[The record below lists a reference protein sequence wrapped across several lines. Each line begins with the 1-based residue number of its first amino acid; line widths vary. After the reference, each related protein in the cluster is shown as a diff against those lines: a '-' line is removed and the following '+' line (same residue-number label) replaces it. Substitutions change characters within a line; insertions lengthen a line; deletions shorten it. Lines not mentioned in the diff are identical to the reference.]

1 MAAETKKIFKD
12 ALTGK
17 DLKWADEDQLERA
30 VQVAKEAAQQVSK
43 EIPGIKEALRAIR
56 EELTKRVASAR
67 AMVSAVGAT
76 DSNEALSTNDK
87 KLSNEEKAVI
97 KNIVGILP
105 IKKPEKKLLT
115 TVLFNVEKSRGISYL
130 KTEELMYVRVVM
142 ILLLTKQARLVEKA
156 IAKMSKVS
164 SLDELS
170 GDKIRTEFNDLLKKG
185 VRFCNY
191 SLKKQ
196 GVDLRKLRRLPVKS
210 TPAPKVKAAIA
221 EDERLEHAEMREG
234 GAGPDELK
242 VVLVDG
248 EKIRKDVDVDFT
260 MGGNPSRY
268 AYVPKGELWVEK
280 SLSLRDMVSTI
291 VHESIEH
298 RLMKNKGMSYGDAHE
313 KANQIDE
320 TLRDAIDQA
329 MAEGE

>member
-1 MAAETKKIFKD
+1 MKIITAAETKKVFKD

-17 DLKWADEDQLERA
+17 DLKWADEEQLERA
-30 VQVAKEAAQQVSK
+30 VQVAKEAAEQVSK
-43 EIPGIKEALRAIR
+43 EIPGIREALRAIR

-76 DSNEALSTNDK
+76 DSSDALNAKDK

-97 KNIVGILP
+97 KSIINILP
-105 IKKPEKKLLT
+105 IEKPEKKLLT

-170 GDKIRTEFNDLLKKG
+170 SDKIRTEFNDLLKKG

-210 TPAPKVKAAIA
+210 TPAPKVKA
-221 EDERLEHAEMREG
+221 
-234 GAGPDELK
+234 
-242 VVLVDG
+242 
-248 EKIRKDVDVDFT
+248 
-260 MGGNPSRY
+260 S
-268 AYVPKGELWVEK
+268 
-280 SLSLRDMVSTI
+280 SST
-291 VHESIEH
+291 
-298 RLMKNKGMSYGDAHE
+298 
-313 KANQIDE
+313 
-320 TLRDAIDQA
+320 
-329 MAEGE
+329 